1 MIYDEL
7 IKSIIS
13 EIRNKTELKAE
24 PSIINTLLE
33 YFEAFEEC
41 YDDIPEDSPFNSQ
54 LTEFLVE
61 ITAKYKNKS
70 LIELKAQHNFFIVG
84 SVYAMLGKCYDR
96 GLFGIERNLNQAI
109 EHYMRS
115 AICKNPMGTYELARC
130 YEQGKGTNQDLE
142 QACIL
147 YRVSYKLGYIKAL
160 HKYAL
165 ILIRGNPFVERN
177 ILDGYYILKQA
188 VMTQNRIY
196 IAPYYDLGM
205 LYQSKLCDML
215 DDKYYAF
222 EIFKI
227 GARKGCKFCQ
237 YKVGEEYER
246 GEIIERDLTKA
257 FYWYR
262 ISANNRLSES
272 QFKVAEILYGI
283 KKSTDDINKMI
294 EDEGLNEGQIVFQG
308 GSKMHNLTEF
318 DKMYN
323 LTEFDMAILRIKPL
337 INFEEYYGP
346 DIDRFKEGF
355 RMARL
360 SAASGNK
367 GAILLVA
374 EALEKGY
381 GIEKSLLES
390 LWWYKIAES
399 LGVEDIREK
408 IHLLEMK
415 IASHYER
422 ITELKFR

>member
-13 EIRNKTELKAE
+13 EIRNTTEIKAD
-24 PSIINTLLE
+24 PKIINTLLE

-41 YDDIPEDSPFNSQ
+41 YDIPDDPPFNQ
-54 LTEFLVE
+54 HLTEFLME

-70 LIELKAQHNFFIVG
+70 LVELKTQQNFFIVG
-84 SVYAMLGKCYDR
+84 AVYAMLGKCYDR
-96 GLFGIERNLNQAI
+96 GLFGIERDPNQAI

-115 AICKNPMGTYELARC
+115 AICKNPMGTYELAKC
-130 YEQGKGTNQDLE
+130 YEQGKGTNRDLE

-160 HKYAL
+160 HKYSL
-165 ILIRGNPFVERN
+165 ILIRGNAFVEKN

-188 VMTQNRIY
+188 VMATNRIY

-215 DDKYYAF
+215 DDKYYAY
-222 EIFKI
+222 EIFKT
-227 GARKGCKFCQ
+227 GASKGCKFCQ

-246 GEIIERDLTKA
+246 GDIVGRDLSKA
-257 FYWYR
+257 FYWYKL
-262 ISANNRLSES
+262 SANNRLSEA

-283 KKSTDDINKMI
+283 KRSTDDIGKMI
-294 EDEGLNEGQIVFQG
+294 EEEGLVEGQIIFQG
-308 GSKMHNLTEF
+308 VNM
-318 DKMYN
+318 MYN
-323 LTEFDMAILRIKPL
+323 LTDFDIGILRIKPL
-337 INFEEYYGP
+337 INFEEYYEAGF
-346 DIDRFKEGF
+346 DRFKEAF

-381 GIEKSLLES
+381 GVEQSLLES

-399 LGVEDIREK
+399 LGMDDIREK

-415 IASHYER
+415 INSFHEGR
-422 ITELKFR
+422 VIKNKR